1 MPDWGN
7 GPSAA
12 VNKQLPPPTARFDS
26 ENAAADMV
34 AGGFPRDP
42 LCGVGMA
49 RLETQAAVSLNG
61 FRPGVAA
68 PDRGPLTLTL
78 EDASNPSPDSYSCSQ
93 HGTE

>member
-1 MPDWGN
+1 MLAWL
-7 GPSAA
+7 
-12 VNKQLPPPTARFDS
+12 LPMVIGDGV
-26 ENAAADMV
+26 AADMV
-34 AGGFPRDP
+34 AGGFPRDA

-49 RLETQAAVSLNG
+49 WVKTQAAVSFSG

-68 PDRGPLTLTL
+68 PKHGPLTL